1 MTEPSTSRLARCRVI
16 ELPRIPD
23 ERGNLTF
30 LEGGRHIPF
39 GIERVYWIY
48 DVPGGEV
55 RGGHA
60 YRRLHEFIIALSG
73 AFDIELDD
81 GASRR
86 IVSLNRPDRGLYVT
100 PFVWRQ
106 VRNFSTNSVCL
117 IAASA
122 PYDEADYFRD
132 YAEFV
137 VATGTRP

>member
-1 MTEPSTSRLARCRVI
+1 MTVVRGLAGCRVI

-30 LEGGRHIPF
+30 LEGERHIPF
-39 GIERVYWIY
+39 RIERAYWMY

-73 AFDIELDD
+73 SFDIALDD
-81 GASRR
+81 GVSRR
-86 IVSLNRPDRGLYVT
+86 TVSLNRPDRGLYVV
-100 PFVWRQ
+100 PLVWRQ
-106 VRNFSTNSVCL
+106 VKNFSTNSVCL
-117 IAASA
+117 IAASE
-122 PYDEADYFRD
+122 PYDEADYLRD

-137 VATGTRP
+137 AETSTRP